1 MIGLEAFADPSEEWD
16 IVETIGKGTYGKVYK
31 VNNRKDGSQAAVKV
45 LDPINDVDEEI
56 EAEYNIL
63 QSLPN
68 HPNVVKFYGM
78 FYKADGLAGGQLWLV
93 LELCNGGSV
102 TDLIKGLLMRGQR
115 LDEAVISY
123 ILYGA
128 LLGLQHLHNNR
139 IIHRDVKGNN
149 ILLTTEGGV
158 KLVDFGVSAQ
168 LTSARLRRN
177 TSVGTPF
184 WMAPEVIACEQQYD
198 YSYDARCDVWSLGIT
213 AIELGDGDP
222 PLAEIHPVKA
232 LFKIPR

>member
-1 MIGLEAFADPSEEWD
+1 M
-16 IVETIGKGTYGKVYK
+16 
-31 VNNRKDGSQAAVKV
+31 
-45 LDPINDVDEEI
+45 DEEI

-63 QSLPN
+63 QILPN

-78 FYKADGLAGGQLWLV
+78 FYKADRCVGGQLWLV

-102 TDLIKGLLMRGQR
+102 TELVKGLLGCGQR
-115 LDEAVISY
+115 LDESVISY
-123 ILYGA
+123 ILCGA
-128 LLGLQHLHNNR
+128 LLGLQHLHSHR

-149 ILLTTEGGV
+149 ILLTAEGGV
-158 KLVDFGVSAQ
+158 KLVDFGVSAS
-168 LTSARLRRN
+168 TPSKRLRRN

-198 YSYDARCDVWSLGIT
+198 SSYDARCDVWSLGIT

-222 PLAEIHPVKA
+222 PLFDMHPVKT
-232 LFKIPR
+232 LFKIP